1 MDRESTGGLDA
12 PIKHTNTHTDAHVQ
26 ALSRGPTRGRPALRT
41 YTLSI
46 PLDGFFV
53 VPVLQ
58 FLPVSKEKALL
69 WLIV

>member
-12 PIKHTNTHTDAHVQ
+12 PIKHTHTRVQ
-26 ALSRGPTRGRPALRT
+26 ALSRGPSRGRPALRT

-58 FLPVSKEKALL
+58 FLPISKEKALL